1 MRSSQTFLLLPLF
14 LLLLILTACSAKSA
28 GSPAGAIEAYNQ
40 ALAAKNADQLSTLS
54 CKAWEADAKT
64 ELESFSA
71 VNVTLKDQKCQE
83 SGKDGNTT
91 LVSCTGKISADYNG
105 EIMEINLADRT
116 YKAVQEGGE
125 WRMCGYR

>member
-1 MRSSQTFLLLPLF
+1 MRFTRTFLLLPFF
-14 LLLLILTACSAKSA
+14 LLLLILAACSTKSA

-40 ALAAKNADQLSTLS
+40 ALVAKNADQLNTLS

-64 ELESFSA
+64 ELDSFSA

-83 SGKDGNTT
+83 SGKDGDIT
-91 LVSCTGKISADYNG
+91 LVSCTGTISADYNG
-105 EIMEINLADRT
+105 EIMEINLEDHT
-116 YKAVQEGGE
+116 YQAVQEGGE